1 MSILRLQ
8 HDADKAV
15 TLFLGEQLLCR
26 YVYKPEVDAKESP
39 KPYFHPVNSLEGD
52 TCTNFRPNDH
62 PWHHALCYT
71 LNNVS
76 GMNFWGGP
84 TCLADGYKWRNDHG
98 SQQHVEWQQLEAED
112 NRALL
117 SHRLAWRRL
126 DETIFTEQRSIEIVV
141 NESENIWSLR
151 FRSQLTNVS
160 GLVLTLCNPQVD
172 GGLKGSHYCG
182 LEFRAARALLDDH
195 LDDTIKV
202 IAEGGLSGV
211 EAVHGASANWMEW
224 HGQFDTTLN
233 RLVIRFANN
242 DGPLHWFLRRNYPL
256 AAFPLQYESKQEIAI
271 DGIYAVDHTISFQS
285 VKP

>member
-126 DETIFTEQRSIEIVV
+126 EETIFTEQRSIEIVV

-160 GLVLTLCNPQVD
+160 GRVLTLGNPQVD